1 MDSLAL
7 NPKNIQTETINFS
20 TSKYI
25 RKLNNRD
32 KNTFYF
38 HLCDTEFRRRYLNN
52 WTELTEYVGL
62 NDIELVD
69 NELVIKN
76 MIQLNNI
83 DCPNYNILRIVSN
96 MGGIAYK
103 N

>member
-1 MDSLAL
+1 
-7 NPKNIQTETINFS
+7 
-20 TSKYI
+20 
-25 RKLNNRD
+25 
-32 KNTFYF
+32 
-38 HLCDTEFRRRYLNN
+38 LCDTEFRRRYLNN

-83 DCPNYNILRIVSN
+83 DYPNYNILRIVSN